1 MSNLLAGVRVLDLTN
16 VLSGPICSYQLAQL
30 GADVIKVEVPGTGD
44 LARQLGSD
52 PDLNRKYLGA
62 SFIAQNAGKK
72 SLTLDLKQ
80 AAARDVFFKLVATA
94 DVLVENFRPGVM
106 KRLGIS
112 YDVLKEIRPSL
123 IYCAISGFGQQGP
136 LQDNPAYDQVVQ
148 GFAGVM
154 SITGSEE
161 SGPLR
166 AGYPVADT
174 AAGMNAAFGIAAAL
188 YRASKTGEGEF
199 IDVSMMESTLVVLG
213 WAVSNYLLADHV
225 PTLMG
230 NENMT
235 ASPSGTFQTGEGLL
249 NIAANKQQHFVD
261 LCSVIGRPE
270 LASDP
275 RFADRE
281 DRRRNRKELKGLLEE
296 ALSSR
301 TALEWYEL
309 LTKAS
314 IPAGPVLSLPEALD
328 HPQIAE
334 RGLIQTLDMPAL
346 DRPVRVMRTGF
357 TLASGDPGP
366 TSPPPTVGQHTDE
379 LLTELGYSAS
389 EIAAFRAAKI
399 V

>member
-52 PDLNRKYLGA
+52 PALNRKYLGA
-62 SFIAQNAGKK
+62 SFIAQNSGKR
-72 SLTLDLKQ
+72 SLTLDLKR
-80 AAARDVFFKLVATA
+80 AAARAIFFKLVTTA

-106 KRLGIS
+106 KRLGVS
-112 YDVLKEIRPSL
+112 YEALKKIKPSL
-123 IYCAISGFGQQGP
+123 IYCAISGFGQEGP

-148 GFAGVM
+148 GFSGVM

-188 YRASKTGEGEF
+188 YRSAKTGEGEF
-199 IDVSMMESTLVVLG
+199 IDVSMMESTLVALG
-213 WAVSNYLLADHV
+213 WAVSNYLLADHI
-225 PTLMG
+225 PKLMG

-235 ASPSGTFQTGEGLL
+235 ASPSGAFRTKEGLL

-261 LCSVIGRPE
+261 LCAVVGRTE
-270 LASDP
+270 LATDP

-281 DRRRNRKELKGLLEE
+281 DRRRNRKELKQILEE
-296 ALSSR
+296 ALSAK
-301 TALEWYEL
+301 TALEWHVL

-314 IPAGPVLSLPEALD
+314 IPAGPVLSLPQALH
-328 HPQIAE
+328 HPQIEE
-334 RGLIQTLDMPAL
+334 RGLIQTFDMPEL

-357 TLASGDPGP
+357 KLASGDPAP
-366 TSPPPTVGQHTDE
+366 VSPPPVLGEHTDE
-379 LLTELGYSAS
+379 LLGELGYSAS
-389 EIAAFRAAKI
+389 EIAAFRAAR
-399 V
+399 VV